1 MFLTVIPTRMELLST
16 QKLGVKCR
24 SWKGFC
30 QVALCKDSIKVASSL
45 FMIRE
50 AWECQFMESL
60 MESNSGLWPLSEPP
74 SPGSWAG
81 GEQQL
86 L

>member
-1 MFLTVIPTRMELLST
+1 MFLTVVPARMELLSA
-16 QKLGVKCR
+16 QKLEMTCR

-30 QVALCKDSIKVASSL
+30 QVPLCKNSIKVASSL

-50 AWECQFMESL
+50 AQECQFMEGL
-60 MESNSGLWPLSEPP
+60 MESNSGLRPLSEPS
-74 SPGSWAG
+74 SPGSWVG
-81 GEQQL
+81 GQQQL